1 MMRKDDEY
9 EGASWQPFFVI
20 KIVTTA
26 RLPHNLISM
35 RHLSDG
41 PPHPHFVAQNRRL
54 IFHHRIST
62 WE

>member
-1 MMRKDDEY
+1 MRKDDEY
-9 EGASWQPFFVI
+9 EGASWQPLFVI
-20 KIVTTA
+20 KIGTTA

-41 PPHPHFVAQNRRL
+41 PPSHIFAQHRRL
-54 IFHHRIST
+54 IFHHRFST